1 MAHVVVELRTDGPF
15 RASETIPELRACA
28 EALYAP
34 MRVVGLWQ
42 DDTGMHL
49 CPQQDLGLPCPHDTD
64 DGDPKD
70 AYSLTLQRRRHAN
83 LSVSFPPRRHN
94 TVLGLTATGTERR
107 ELRIVKLC
115 SLPLPL
121 CGLIRMI
128 VISAHISH
136 INPAGCVVNSN
147 SAT

>member
-83 LSVSFPPRRHN
+83 LSVSFPH
-94 TVLGLTATGTERR
+94 T
-107 ELRIVKLC
+107 
-115 SLPLPL
+115 
-121 CGLIRMI
+121 
-128 VISAHISH
+128 
-136 INPAGCVVNSN
+136 
-147 SAT
+147 